1 MVMVK
6 EMEVINQAKFRFV
19 FPGSEIKEVKACG
32 SFVSQFQKDY
42 HHSRDIGQLRRRR
55 VSLGWVSTG
64 LLERVE
70 RNEVYQELKTPGQH
84 DSCETH
90 IVGRALFAVALTLN
104 APLKEFDGVLNVVYV
119 VSPLLYR

>member
-1 MVMVK
+1 MAKIK

-19 FPGSEIKEVKACG
+19 FPGSELKEVKDCG

-64 LLERVE
+64 LLERAE
-70 RNEVYQELKTPGQH
+70 RNEVYQGLKTPGQH
-84 DSCETH
+84 DLCETQ
-90 IVGRALFAVALTLN
+90 IVGRTLFAVALTLN
-104 APLKEFDGVLNVVYV
+104 APLKEFDDVLNVVYA
-119 VSPLLYR
+119 VSALLYR